1 MPKTTQPQQRPLPSW
16 TIEHAS
22 TAPMSRREKL
32 ALTLFIFV
40 LLMALGFLIAA
51 ITGYAEMR
59 AVFP

>member
-1 MPKTTQPQQRPLPSW
+1 MPKTTQPQQRPLPAW
-16 TIEHAS
+16 TIEHAG

-59 AVFP
+59 SVFP

>member
-1 MPKTTQPQQRPLPSW
+1 MTKSSESQQRPLPAW

-40 LLMALGFLIAA
+40 LLMALGFLVAA

-59 AVFP
+59 SVFP

>member
-1 MPKTTQPQQRPLPSW
+1 MPKTNRPRQRPLPAW

-22 TAPMSRREKL
+22 TAPMSRREKV

-59 AVFP
+59 SVFP

>member
-1 MPKTTQPQQRPLPSW
+1 
-16 TIEHAS
+16 
-22 TAPMSRREKL
+22 MSRREKL

-59 AVFP
+59 SVFP